1 MPTPKLR
8 KVGRPKLPRGEAKG
22 SVVQVRFTAEDTKAM
37 EAAARATKQTVSEWL
52 RSLVRSSFRWVVECK
67 NCGKEFTFRFVDPE
81 HPMENVNNMPTA
93 EPPKPPLRNMAE
105 ERTCPHCNATATY
118 KRIDLK
124 FKPN

>member
-52 RSLVRSSFRWVVECK
+52 RSLR
-67 NCGKEFTFRFVDPE
+67 
-81 HPMENVNNMPTA
+81 
-93 EPPKPPLRNMAE
+93 
-105 ERTCPHCNATATY
+105 
-118 KRIDLK
+118 
-124 FKPN
+124 